1 MAGSFGEEIRRRR
14 EALKLTLRGAAAK
27 LEVSPAY
34 LSRLERDQ
42 ETPTPER
49 VEQIAVLLRA
59 PPDALF
65 ALAQQ
70 VAPELSKYVATTP
83 ALPAFLR
90 VARDKNLSTA
100 QIEALTRK
108 IARTKKD
115 GG

>member
-1 MAGSFGEEIRRRR
+1 MAKSFGEQIRRRR
-14 EALKLTLRGAAAK
+14 EELGITLRAAAAK
-27 LEVSPAY
+27 LDVSPAY

-49 VEQIAVLLRA
+49 VQQIATLLEV
-59 PPDALF
+59 PVDALF
-65 ALAQQ
+65 TAAQQ

-90 VARDKNLSTA
+90 LAREKKLSA
-100 QIEALTRK
+100 ADFEALTRK